1 MCGFEKNVA
10 IITEI
15 EMLNNE
21 NAWSDWLDFNVETI
35 SKIPQSAGVYMMH
48 ASMKI
53 LFIGGSENIKISIQ
67 DKENE
72 QCISKATRVRYMQ
85 TLSYEQIADDLIK
98 DYQDRHEGKLPQ
110 CMQNI

>member
-1 MCGFEKNVA
+1 MQ
-10 IITEI
+10 
-15 EMLNNE
+15 NNE
-21 NAWSDWLDFNVETI
+21 NVWSEWLDFNGNTI

-53 LFIGGSENIKISIQ
+53 LFIGGAENIKISIQ
-67 DKENE
+67 DKEEE

-85 TLSYEQIADDLIK
+85 TSSYEKVAEDLIK

-110 CMQNI
+110 CMQ

>member
-1 MCGFEKNVA
+1 
-10 IITEI
+10 
-15 EMLNNE
+15 MLNNE
-21 NAWSDWLDFNVETI
+21 NAWSDWLDYNEVTI

-67 DKENE
+67 DKNGEP
-72 QCISKATRVRYMQ
+72 CISRATRVRYMQ
-85 TLSYEQIADDLIK
+85 TVSYEQITDDLIK

-110 CMQNI
+110 CM